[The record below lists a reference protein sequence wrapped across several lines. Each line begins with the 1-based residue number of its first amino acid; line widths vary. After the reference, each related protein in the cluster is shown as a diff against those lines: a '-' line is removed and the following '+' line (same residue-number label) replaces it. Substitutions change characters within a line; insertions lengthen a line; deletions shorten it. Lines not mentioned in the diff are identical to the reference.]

1 MARIELR
8 NVYKYL
14 TPISVVGDKEV
25 KITQT
30 DQAAYGILYD
40 LLAER
45 TPEQSI
51 SHKKMPTHSEHIA
64 FVDSKPYKAWYL
76 VVEESEG
83 YVGAVYLSRQN
94 EIGVG
99 IFKHHQGKGYGEAAV
114 RELMRRC
121 PLPEGERYLAN
132 VNPDNEVSQAMFEKL
147 GAKVI
152 QYTYEVPPCQ

>member
-1 MARIELR
+1 MATIELVS
-8 NVYKYL
+8 VYND
-14 TPISVVGDKEV
+14 P
-25 KITQT
+25 
-30 DQAAYGILYD
+30 AAYGLLHD

-45 TPEQSI
+45 SPEESI
-51 SHKKMPTHSEHIA
+51 SHKKMPSYFEHIQ

-76 VVEESEG
+76 VIEESEG

-99 IFKHHQGKGYGEAAV
+99 IFKAHRGKGYGEAAV
-114 RELMRRC
+114 KELMRRC

-132 VNPDNEVSQAMFEKL
+132 VNPDNDVSRAMFEKL

>member
-1 MARIELR
+1 METIELVS
-8 NVYKYL
+8 VYN
-14 TPISVVGDKEV
+14 DA
-25 KITQT
+25 
-30 DQAAYGILYD
+30 AAYGLLHD

-45 TPEQSI
+45 TPEESI
-51 SHKKMPTHSEHIA
+51 SHKKMPSYFEHIQ

-76 VVEESEG
+76 VIEESEG

-99 IFKHHQGKGYGEAAV
+99 IFKAHRGKGYGEAAV
-114 RELMRRC
+114 KELMRRC

-152 QYTYEVPPCQ
+152 QYTYEVPSQ

>member
-1 MARIELR
+1 MVTIELVS
-8 NVYKYL
+8 VYND
-14 TPISVVGDKEV
+14 P
-25 KITQT
+25 
-30 DQAAYGILYD
+30 AAYGLLHD

-45 TPEQSI
+45 TPEQSV
-51 SHKKMPTHSEHIA
+51 SHKKMPSYFEHIQ

-76 VVEESEG
+76 VIEESEG

-99 IFKHHQGKGYGEAAV
+99 IFKAHRGKGYGEAAV
-114 RELMRRC
+114 KELMRRC

-132 VNPDNEVSQAMFEKL
+132 VNPDNDVSRAMFEKL

>member
-1 MARIELR
+1 MATIELVS
-8 NVYKYL
+8 VYND
-14 TPISVVGDKEV
+14 P
-25 KITQT
+25 
-30 DQAAYGILYD
+30 AAYGLLHD

-45 TPEQSI
+45 SPEESI
-51 SHKKMPTHSEHIA
+51 SHKKMPSYFEHIQ

-76 VVEESEG
+76 VIEESEG

-99 IFKHHQGKGYGEAAV
+99 IFKAHRGKGYGEAAV
-114 RELMRRC
+114 KELMRRC
-121 PLPEGERYLAN
+121 PLTEGDRYLAN
-132 VNPDNEVSQAMFEKL
+132 VNPSNDVSRAMFEKL

>member
-1 MARIELR
+1 METIELVS
-8 NVYKYL
+8 VYND
-14 TPISVVGDKEV
+14 PAS
-25 KITQT
+25 
-30 DQAAYGILYD
+30 YGILFD

-51 SHKKMPTHSEHIA
+51 SHKELPPYYKHID

-76 VVEESEG
+76 VIDESEG

-99 IFKHHQGKGYGEAAV
+99 IFKAHRGKGYGEAAV
-114 RELMRRC
+114 KELMRRC

-132 VNPDNEVSQAMFEKL
+132 VNPSNDVSRAMFEKL

>member
-1 MARIELR
+1 MITIELVG
-8 NVYKYL
+8 VYND
-14 TPISVVGDKEV
+14 T
-25 KITQT
+25 
-30 DQAAYGILYD
+30 AAYGLLHD

-45 TPEQSI
+45 EPKESI
-51 SHKKMPTHSEHIA
+51 SHKKMPSYFEHIQ

-76 VVEESEG
+76 VIEESEG

-99 IFKHHQGKGYGEAAV
+99 IFKAHRGKGYGEAAV
-114 RELMRRC
+114 KELMRRC
-121 PLPEGERYLAN
+121 PLTEGERYLAN
-132 VNPDNEVSQAMFEKL
+132 VNPSNDVSRAMFEKL

>member
-1 MARIELR
+1 MATIEL
-8 NVYKYL
+8 
-14 TPISVVGDKEV
+14 ISVYEELV
-25 KITQT
+25 
-30 DQAAYGILYD
+30 AYSILYD

-51 SHKKMPTHSEHIA
+51 SHKKMPTHSEHIE
-64 FVDSKPYKAWYL
+64 FVYSKPYKAWYL

-99 IFKHHQGKGYGEAAV
+99 IFKAHRGKGYGEAAV
-114 RELMRRC
+114 KELMRRC

-132 VNPDNEVSQAMFEKL
+132 VNPKNEISRSLFEKL
-147 GAKVI
+147 GFTKI
-152 QYTYEVPPCQ
+152 QETYSL